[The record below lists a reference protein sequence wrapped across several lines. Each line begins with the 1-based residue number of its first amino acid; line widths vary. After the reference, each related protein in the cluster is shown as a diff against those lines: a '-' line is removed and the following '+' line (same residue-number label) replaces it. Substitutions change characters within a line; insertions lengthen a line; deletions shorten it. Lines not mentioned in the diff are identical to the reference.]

1 MADRSYSGPLGIVLE
16 LAAVAVTVSRI
27 DSALQLVER
36 GGETN
41 NLTYVVELPFWL
53 IRPDPIKK

>member
-16 LAAVAVTVSRI
+16 LAAVAVGRI